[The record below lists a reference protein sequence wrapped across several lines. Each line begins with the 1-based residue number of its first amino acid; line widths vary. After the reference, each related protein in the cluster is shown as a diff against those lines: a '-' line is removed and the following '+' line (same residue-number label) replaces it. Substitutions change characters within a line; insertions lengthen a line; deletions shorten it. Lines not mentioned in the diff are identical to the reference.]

1 MVRTDTMHV
10 IHARAAGLDVH
21 KMQITATVRVAC
33 PGAEA
38 QVLTRQFS
46 ALPSGLVA
54 LVDWLRTHAVSAAV
68 MEGTGI
74 YWEAPYQALEHAGI
88 EVLLVHAQHVKQ
100 LKGRKT
106 DIADSLW
113 LARICQ
119 FALCAPSLVPPA
131 RFRAL
136 RKVSRMR
143 RQVVRERAR
152 TRNRIHQVLD
162 AAGLRVGG
170 LLSDLFGANGMRI
183 LEGLVAGAER
193 GAILASLSHHV
204 RSRMG
209 ELCDALSVQLDENS
223 RFVLYD
229 QVHAFQH
236 ATERLADYDAVLG
249 EGLREFDD
257 QVALLMT
264 IPGID
269 RASARAILIE
279 LGPDITVF
287 ASHRHCA
294 AWAGLCPG
302 NNESAGKRRTGRTR
316 RGNTTLREVLIE
328 CAHGAARTHHCQFRG
343 YHKALTIRRGFKRAT
358 VATAHKMLRVIFRV
372 LSTRTP
378 YRDPQ
383 TDYEA
388 MMVKRNAPRWIAM
401 LKKHGIDLATWSA
414 PMPTAA

>member
-21 KMQITATVRVAC
+21 KMQITATVRVAR

-38 QVLTRQFS
+38 EVLTRQFS
-46 ALPSGLVA
+46 ALPSGLDT
-54 LVDWLRTHAVSAAV
+54 LVDWLRGHEVSAAV

-88 EVLLVHAQHVKQ
+88 EALLVHAQHVKQ
-100 LKGRKT
+100 IKGRKT

-136 RKVSRMR
+136 RKVSRLR

-162 AAGLRVGG
+162 AAGVRVGG
-170 LLSDLFGANGMRI
+170 ILSDLFGANGTRI

-193 GAILASLSHHV
+193 EAILASLSHHV
-204 RSRMG
+204 RARMQD
-209 ELCDALSVQLDENS
+209 LCDALSAQLDESS
-223 RFVLYD
+223 RFVLHD
-229 QVHAFQH
+229 QLHAFHH
-236 ATERLADYDAVLG
+236 ATERLAHYDTVIR
-249 EGLREFDD
+249 EGLDEFQD
-257 QVALLMT
+257 QVELLMT

-269 RASARAILIE
+269 CASARAILIE
-279 LGPDITVF
+279 LGPDIGVF
-287 ASHRHCA
+287 ASRRHCA

-302 NNESAGKRRTGRTR
+302 NNESAGKRRNARTR

-328 CAHGAARTHHCQFRG
+328 CAHGAARTHDCQFRG
-343 YHKALTIRRGFKRAT
+343 YHKALTVRRGFKRAT
-358 VATAHKMLRVIFRV
+358 VATAHKLLRVIFCV
-372 LSTRTP
+372 LTTATP
-378 YRDPQ
+378 YRDPH

-401 LKKHGIDLATWSA
+401 LAKHRIDPATWSTR
-414 PMPTAA
+414 MPAAA